1 MNGDSEVLRSAHE
14 LIGSCYRI
22 TKMVGGLVVFPGIW
36 NNAGNGPR
44 INFRGKTIYPTRRHS
59 IVDSRRFGARF
70 EAIPLPFLARRF
82 PGQ

>member
-1 MNGDSEVLRSAHE
+1 MNGGSEVLRSAHE

-22 TKMVGGLVVFPGIW
+22 TKMVVELGIFPGFW

-59 IVDSRRFGARF
+59 IVDSR
-70 EAIPLPFLARRF
+70 
-82 PGQ
+82 